1 MARLAEINR
10 ITRETEVR
18 VSLELDGS
26 GQADIDT
33 GVPFLDHMLHHV
45 ALHGLF
51 DLTVHAR
58 GDVEVDDHH
67 TVEDVGIVLGQAL
80 AQTVGERTGL
90 TRYGSQLLPMD
101 EALALVAV
109 DLSGRSVLVYEAELP
124 AAKVG
129 TFDTELV
136 REFLRAL
143 SQHAGL
149 TLHVRVLGGENTHHI
164 IEAIF
169 KALGR
174 ALGQAVTL
182 DARRADVPST
192 KGVL

>member
-1 MARLAEINR
+1 MARQAEISR

-67 TVEDVGIVLGQAL
+67 TVEDVGIVLGQTL
-80 AQTVGERTGL
+80 AQAVGERTGL

-109 DLSGRSVLVYEAELP
+109 DVSGRSVLVYEAELP

-136 REFLRAL
+136 HEFLRAL

-149 TLHVRVLGGENTHHI
+149 TLHVRVLSGANTHHI